1 MTFLKNS
8 HLIGGAIGGAIEGIN
23 DHKTSGIINELTER
37 QIEILKLI
45 EKDNKISYRA
55 VAEKLKIN
63 RSAAQEH
70 FDILKSKLII
80 ERVGR
85 TRGYW
90 KINYEKKQ

>member
-8 HLIGGAIGGAIEGIN
+8 HLIGGAIEGIN
-23 DHKTSGIINELTER
+23 DHKTSGIMGGIINELTER